1 MSRLVSYDREP
12 QPDKS
17 FKLKQPRN
25 SALHNLEEP
34 TMKHLVTLLLFVG
47 AIAAYIAG
55 STSGAAVLVVA
66 GLALESVA
74 WYRLLRGNK
83 NRPVSTH

>member
-17 FKLKQPRN
+17 FKLNQPRN

-34 TMKHLVTLLLFVG
+34 TMKHLITLLLFVG

-74 WYRLLRGNK
+74 WYRLLRGKK